1 MSHTSGNT
9 RHCVIIPSYNSGHLL
24 KATVREVLA
33 YSSTVIV
40 VIDGSTDGSQTDLI
54 LLADETPQLHII
66 TLPMNSGKGAAVLKG
81 FEFALQQGFTH
92 AVVFDSDGQ
101 HGASDLPRFF
111 AASVKYPEAMILGV
125 PLFGTEAPRLR
136 VNGRLVGNWW
146 TNLET
151 LWGGIHDSLF
161 GFRLY
166 PIIPSLQILNSI
178 RGGRRFDFD
187 TQLAVRLY
195 WLGVPP
201 VNLTTPVYY
210 KKKDAG
216 GVSHFRYFRDNLL
229 LVVIHTRLTL
239 RALTIIPRLIQ
250 LRHQNRLNVQ

>member
-1 MSHTSGNT
+1 MNHSSGNT
-9 RHCVIIPSYNSGHLL
+9 KHCVIIPSYNSGSQLEP
-24 KATVREVLA
+24 TVREVLE
-33 YSSTVIV
+33 YFSTVIV

-66 TLPMNSGKGAAVLKG
+66 TLPENSGKGAAVLKG

-101 HGASDLPRFF
+101 HDASDLPRFF
-111 AASVKYPEAMILGV
+111 AASAKYPEAMILGV
-125 PLFGTEAPRLR
+125 PLFGTEAPGLR

-201 VNLTTPVYY
+201 VNLSTPVYY
-210 KKKDAG
+210 KKKDEG
-216 GVSHFRYFRDNLL
+216 GVSHFRYLRDNLL
-229 LVVIHTRLTL
+229 LVVVHTQLTL
-239 RALTIIPRLIQ
+239 HALTIIPRLIR
-250 LRHQNRLNVQ
+250 LRHQNKLNVL